1 MTESATGG
9 IMPWSQRKEALAR
22 GEKRVLRV
30 TTTGELHSYAE
41 DEMRSGSHRDVARP
55 KSAPGGAWEF

>member
-1 MTESATGG
+1 MVAAH
-9 IMPWSQRKEALAR
+9 KEALAR

-41 DEMRSGSHRDVARP
+41 DEIGFS
-55 KSAPGGAWEF
+55 PGRGKAQVSPWWAWEF